1 MEGSNQDGLQ
11 YDQAQPHAQE
21 RAQVTEVFG
30 NEVERQ
36 VYFRSSLSQNRWVR
50 TKVCKMAFT
59 NIRFTL
65 QTFSLSTSNFRI
77 SWVSRLSRA
86 VMAQQEV
93 GRYVP

>member
-1 MEGSNQDGLQ
+1 MEGSNQDGLH

-36 VYFRSSLSQNRWVR
+36 VYFRSPLSQNRRVR
-50 TKVCKMAFT
+50 TKVCKMVFT
-59 NIRFTL
+59 NIGFTL
-65 QTFSLSTSNFRI
+65 QTISLSTSCLRI
-77 SWVSRLSRA
+77 SWVSRLFRA